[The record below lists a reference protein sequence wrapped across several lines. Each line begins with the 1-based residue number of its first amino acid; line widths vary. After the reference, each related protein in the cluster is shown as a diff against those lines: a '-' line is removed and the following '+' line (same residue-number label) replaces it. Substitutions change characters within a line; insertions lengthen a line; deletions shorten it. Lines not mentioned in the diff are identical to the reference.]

1 MIIINPSS
9 KEPIIFIPV
18 KEYISFLSSKKLY
31 EPLKDSP
38 IGNNPIFIDLS
49 HKQTSTQTLTHKTK
63 HRNIMGKVRTSYFRS
78 AEPSATVQYVRPN
91 QTFPTAA
98 LIDYVVNRNPKP
110 DLARRVSS
118 FITGDS
124 YRPDPVE
131 ESGTYFAAA
140 ADDFI
145 DLKAANYILQRKN
158 SLQYDS
164 D

>member
-1 MIIINPSS
+1 MA
-9 KEPIIFIPV
+9 
-18 KEYISFLSSKKLY
+18 
-31 EPLKDSP
+31 
-38 IGNNPIFIDLS
+38 
-49 HKQTSTQTLTHKTK
+49 
-63 HRNIMGKVRTSYFRS
+63 MGKVRTSYFRS
-78 AEPSATVQYVRPN
+78 AESSATVQYVRPN